1 MKKSILPILTLSFA
15 LFTST
20 SAKAASSLLSD
31 SIVVYRVGTG
41 ANSLVNTGNSAF
53 LDEYSRTGTLIQSI
67 DLGIISS
74 GTASSEG
81 FINRSG
87 DGRYIIATGYAST
100 GATSIAGSTGAANAR
115 VIARIDASGNVD
127 STTRLS
133 NYASGNNPR
142 SAWSADGSSFYGVG
156 GTGGIVYATLGAT
169 TGTAVTTGL
178 LSNIKEQN
186 CEFRQ
191 LSITDFEPLNAVIKD
206 CETIFHLGARGSV
219 PRSIKNPVATHEV
232 NATGTLNV
240 LEIARESG
248 AHVIFSSS
256 SSVYGRNM
264 QLPKDESMWLGP
276 MTPYAASKLAAEGYV
291 QAYAAAYK
299 VPTTLLRFF
308 NVFGPRQRPDHE
320 YAAVLPKWIWLA
332 MHGEPIDVYG
342 DGTASRDFTYVD
354 TVLDIAVNAM
364 KEKVVTEGA
373 MNLAYG
379 NRIFLNDAI
388 EMLKKHFPD
397 LQVNYKLKR
406 LGDVKE
412 SQNDPELL
420 KKLFPKI
427 QPKEFETALS
437 ETIEWL
443 KEFGQS
449 VANGPATT
457 D

>member
-1 MKKSILPILTLSFA
+1 MSKVAVTGGAGFIGSNLT
-15 LFTST
+15 
-20 SAKAASSLLSD
+20 
-31 SIVVYRVGTG
+31 R
-41 ANSLVNTGNSAF
+41 
-53 LDEYSRTGTLIQSI
+53 RLI
-67 DLGIISS
+67 
-74 GTASSEG
+74 SEG
-81 FINRSG
+81 HEVVVV
-87 DGRYIIATGYAST
+87 DDLST
-100 GATSIAGSTGAANAR
+100 GLIS
-115 VIARIDASGNVD
+115 NVD
-127 STTRLS
+127 QAETT
-133 NYASGNNPR
+133 
-142 SAWSADGSSFYGVG
+142 FHQV
-156 GTGGIVYATLGAT
+156 
-169 TGTAVTTGL
+169 
-178 LSNIKEQN
+178 
-186 CEFRQ
+186 
-191 LSITDFEPLNAVIKD
+191 SITDAKALYVALQD
-206 CETIFHLGARGSV
+206 CQTIFHLAARGSV
-219 PRSIKNPVATHEV
+219 PRSIKNPVATHDV

-240 LEIARESG
+240 LEVARESG

-291 QAYAAAYK
+291 QAYASAYN

-332 MHGEPIDVYG
+332 MQGQPIDVYG

-354 TVLDIAVNAM
+354 TVLDIAMTAM
-364 KEKVVTEGA
+364 KKKVVTEGA

-379 NRIFLNDAI
+379 NRIFLNDTI

-397 LQVNYKLKR
+397 LQVNYKSER

-420 KKLFPKI
+420 KKLFPNI

>member
-1 MKKSILPILTLSFA
+1 MSKVA
-15 LFTST
+15 
-20 SAKAASSLLSD
+20 
-31 SIVVYRVGTG
+31 VTG
-41 ANSLVNTGNSAF
+41 GAGFIGSNLVAR
-53 LDEYSRTGTLIQSI
+53 LM
-67 DLGIISS
+67 
-74 GTASSEG
+74 SEG
-81 FINRSG
+81 HEVV
-87 DGRYIIATGYAST
+87 
-100 GATSIAGSTGAANAR
+100 
-115 VIARIDASGNVD
+115 VIDD
-127 STTRLS
+127 LS
-133 NYASGNNPR
+133 
-142 SAWSADGSSFYGVG
+142 
-156 GTGGIVYATLGAT
+156 
-169 TGTAVTTGL
+169 TGL
-178 LSNIKEQN
+178 LSNVENQN
-186 CEFRQ
+186 CEFKEI
-191 LSITDFEPLNAVIKD
+191 SITDFNALNSAIKD
-206 CETIFHLGARGSV
+206 CETIFHLAARGSV

-240 LEIARESG
+240 LEVARESG

-276 MTPYAASKLAAEGYV
+276 MTPYAASKLAAEGYL

-332 MHGEPIDVYG
+332 MQGLPIEVYG

-354 TVLDIAVNAM
+354 TVLDIAMTAM
-364 KEKVVTEGA
+364 KEKVVTVGA

-379 NRIFLNDAI
+379 NRIFLNDTI
-388 EMLKKHFPD
+388 RMLKKHFPD
-397 LQVNYKLKR
+397 LQVNYKSER

-427 QPKEFETALS
+427 QPKEFEMALS

>member
-1 MKKSILPILTLSFA
+1 MAKVAVTGGAGFIGSNLTH
-15 LFTST
+15 
-20 SAKAASSLLSD
+20 
-31 SIVVYRVGTG
+31 R
-41 ANSLVNTGNSAF
+41 
-53 LDEYSRTGTLIQSI
+53 LI
-67 DLGIISS
+67 
-74 GTASSEG
+74 SEG
-81 FINRSG
+81 HEVVVI
-87 DGRYIIATGYAST
+87 DDLST
-100 GATSIAGSTGAANAR
+100 GLIS
-115 VIARIDASGNVD
+115 NVD
-127 STTRLS
+127 QEKSTFHR
-133 NYASGNNPR
+133 
-142 SAWSADGSSFYGVG
+142 V
-156 GTGGIVYATLGAT
+156 
-169 TGTAVTTGL
+169 
-178 LSNIKEQN
+178 
-186 CEFRQ
+186 
-191 LSITDFEPLNAVIKD
+191 SITESHALKTALKD
-206 CETIFHLGARGSV
+206 CQTIFHLAARGSV
-219 PRSIKNPVATHEV
+219 PRSIKNPVATHDV

-240 LEIARESG
+240 LEAARETG

-291 QAYAAAYK
+291 QAYASAYK

-332 MHGEPIDVYG
+332 MQGQPIDVYG

-354 TVLDIAVNAM
+354 TVLDIAMTAM
-364 KEKVVTEGA
+364 QEKVITEGA

-379 NRIFLNDAI
+379 NRIFLNDTI
-388 EMLKKHFPD
+388 EMLRKHFPD
-397 LQVNYKLKR
+397 LQVNYKPER

-412 SQNDPELL
+412 SQNAPELL

-427 QPKEFETALS
+427 QPKEFEIALS
-437 ETIEWL
+437 ETVDWL